1 LRRWEK
7 GVKDVVYMPIF
18 VKAHTR
24 TINTKIGTAILSR
37 EIGKPQGIS
46 GVYMTVFVEHVPITY
61 QY

>member
-1 LRRWEK
+1 MARTANRSKCCLRRWEK

-37 EIGKPQGIS
+37 EIGKPQGI
-46 GVYMTVFVEHVPITY
+46 
-61 QY
+61 